1 MFSLV
6 DILIIIGAI
15 IAAGILWRTIKLV
28 AKIII
33 VLVIAWLLLKVVG
46 FNVEEKT
53 DSISMNQVTY
63 IENIN
68 I

>member
-6 DILIIIGAI
+6 DILIIVGAI

-33 VLVIAWLLLKVVG
+33 VLVIAWCLLKIVG

-53 DSISMNQVTY
+53 DSISMNEITY
-63 IENIN
+63 IENLN
-68 I
+68 A

>member
-6 DILIIIGAI
+6 DILIIVGAI

-33 VLVIAWLLLKVVG
+33 VLAIAWVLLKVVG

-53 DSISMNQVTY
+53 DSISMNQATY